1 MAQRQPQA
9 NKRTNSPQ
17 SLRGVPQK
25 SQSIVEPTPQANER
39 TIVRKVCGKQP

>member
-9 NKRTNSPQ
+9 NFADNSPQ

-25 SQSIVEPTPQANER
+25 SQSIVGASPQAN
-39 TIVRKVCGKQP
+39 K